1 LDCSSLPGVT
11 TLAISNTPSVDQIIF
26 KHDRLYRHNIMRINY
41 TTYDVRRKQ
50 DVFNPKTPHR
60 DIMVLANTDDGS
72 LHPFIYARILG
83 IYHVNIVYTG
93 PGMVD
98 YRPERYDFLWV
109 RWFGPDADAPAGN
122 WSHFTLDRISFP
134 PMANED
140 AFGFIDPADVVRG
153 CHIIPAFAKKKHYVD
168 EQGLSRCAMDSGDWR
183 SYHVNRCVLIPYLC
197 ATYLTATRFV
207 DRDMLMRFHWGLAV
221 GHVYTHDTRV
231 SDPSVV
237 WTSNGELPEADDPP
251 QDDPPSNDS
260 NPPPCTDSSID
271 RRQGGNDEDSAC
283 EGDGHD
289 SGDGEE
295 PDLPVGGLGS
305 DSENSERQE
314 GEEDLLAFDEMY
326 GDGAVASDY
335 DD

>member
-1 LDCSSLPGVT
+1 
-11 TLAISNTPSVDQIIF
+11 
-26 KHDRLYRHNIMRINY
+26 
-41 TTYDVRRKQ
+41 
-50 DVFNPKTPHR
+50 
-60 DIMVLANTDDGS
+60 
-72 LHPFIYARILG
+72 
-83 IYHVNIVYTG
+83 
-93 PGMVD
+93 
-98 YRPERYDFLWV
+98 
-109 RWFGPDADAPAGN
+109 
-122 WSHFTLDRISFP
+122 
-134 PMANED
+134 
-140 AFGFIDPADVVRG
+140 
-153 CHIIPAFAKKKHYVD
+153 
-168 EQGLSRCAMDSGDWR
+168 
-183 SYHVNRCVLIPYLC
+183 
-197 ATYLTATRFV
+197 
-207 DRDMLMRFHWGLAV
+207 MLMRFHWGLAV

-305 DSENSERQE
+305 DSEHSERQE